1 MIILVWI
8 CINSWNTVYPLVCPI
23 PSQLCCLQRCNF
35 LGHTKW
41 MVSRRRCACLAPIL
55 ASPLV
60 SIFVNLRL
68 FCTTFHVAGRN
79 DDERVPQAH
88 FRIRLRLAN
97 WYLFEVIVYQKCNFC
112 FRVFFRKF
120 AVSHQLLGLLHC
132 WSRFV
137 SSMFC
142 FFCWKCC
149 LVIFMFFF
157 CWKCCL
163 CRPRNASIDVKWC

>member
-23 PSQLCCLQRCNF
+23 PSQLCCFQRCNF

-79 DDERVPQAH
+79 DDERVPQAN

-97 WYLFEVIVYQKCNFC
+97 WYLFEVIVYQKRNFC
-112 FRVFFRKF
+112 FRFFFENSPFLINSWVFYIADPALWVLCFVFFAENVVLWF
-120 AVSHQLLGLLHC
+120 L
-132 WSRFV
+132 
-137 SSMFC
+137 C
-142 FFCWKCC
+142 FFFAENVVFAGLGT
-149 LVIFMFFF
+149 LV
-157 CWKCCL
+157 
-163 CRPRNASIDVKWC
+163 

>member
-23 PSQLCCLQRCNF
+23 PSQLCCFQRCNF

-55 ASPLV
+55 ATPLV
-60 SIFVNLRL
+60 SILVNLRL

-79 DDERVPQAH
+79 DDERVPQAN

-97 WYLFEVIVYQKCNFC
+97 WYLFEVIVYQKCIFFQGFC
-112 FRVFFRKF
+112 RKF

-142 FFCWKCC
+142 FFLLKMLSCDFY
-149 LVIFMFFF
+149 VFFLL
-157 CWKCCL
+157 KML
-163 CRPRNASIDVKWC
+163 SLQA

>member
-1 MIILVWI
+1 MIILVRI

-23 PSQLCCLQRCNF
+23 PSQLCCLQRCHF

-79 DDERVPQAH
+79 DDERVPQAN

-97 WYLFEVIVYQKCNFC
+97 WYLFEVIVYQMCNF
-112 FRVFFRKF
+112 FSGVLSKILRF
-120 AVSHQLLGLLHC
+120 SSTLGSSTLLIPLCEFYVL
-132 WSRFV
+132 
-137 SSMFC
+137 

-149 LVIFMFFF
+149 LVIFMAFFLL
-157 CWKCCL
+157 KML
-163 CRPRNASIDVKWC
+163 SLQA